1 MMQREKKDKTS
12 IKKVIIVLFWI
23 VLLALSGF
31 GIMILISPEAK
42 ALPVFLIAFFVAI
55 VVIVLIAL
63 YINYA
68 VSIYKQIRED

>member
-1 MMQREKKDKTS
+1 MKV
-12 IKKVIIVLFWI
+12 KKVIIALFWI
-23 VLLALSGF
+23 ILLSLTGF

-42 ALPVFLIAFFVAI
+42 ALPIFLIVFFVAL